1 MAIAQAAHLTGR
13 YKGQLI
19 NGLFG
24 AQLLHDADEGIP
36 EHDAEKAHV
45 QPRAHERQ
53 HDGQYQKNKVEVG
66 TDIVPHDLTGGLGLG
81 AGRLIRLARCAAR
94 FDLGSGQP
102 VIRWHV
108 GGSFRVIGW
117 VVGAAHVRSAAF
129 P

>member
-1 MAIAQAAHLTGR
+1 MAIAQAAHPAGR

-45 QPRAHERQ
+45 QPGADQRQ
-53 HDGQYQKNKVEVG
+53 HDGQHEKHKVEIG

-108 GGSFRVIGW
+108 GGSFRVELG
-117 VVGAAHVRSAAF
+117 GL
-129 P
+129 